1 MQQREPTMRRTIIAA
16 AWVAGATVPLAVA
29 AVFVVGC
36 CVLPFHGLL
45 HKALPLCHVAVDF
58 LSGGHDDHDA
68 DHHPAPQPPQKQQ
81 LSGPSLLTTLTAR
94 TSLGRDGGGSVF
106 QPRSSAAA
114 HRSFIALGAIRCD
127 QDIGLHR
134 LLIETFR
141 I

>member
-1 MQQREPTMRRTIIAA
+1 MQQREPTMKRTIIAA
-16 AWVAGATVPLAVA
+16 AWVAGATVPLALA

-36 CVLPFHGLL
+36 CILPFHGLL

-68 DHHPAPQPPQKQQ
+68 DHHPAPPPPEKQQ
-81 LSGPSLLTTLTAR
+81 VSGPSLLTTLTAK
-94 TSLGRDGGGSVF
+94 TSLVRGDGWAMF
-106 QPRSSAAA
+106 QPRYSPVA
-114 HRSFIALGAIRCD
+114 HRSFISLGAIRCD
-127 QDIGLHR
+127 QDIGLQR